1 MPRPW
6 GAGSCSGFI
15 WGEDGAGG
23 VRTGREWPESWAGA
37 EGSVLRA
44 PPWGPTGLCLRNA
57 RRDVRGPEPAPW
69 LRGHCQMTGRGDLRG
84 LTWLSSKTGLS
95 GSESLPLPPLLL
107 PLLPRDKGLLWE
119 GEPASEGG
127 GLRVSTTS
135 GFTPSM
141 GTSVR
146 PPLLQDTRSFRD
158 SAGQKGAGLGGSA
171 TPTSPQI

>member
-1 MPRPW
+1 
-6 GAGSCSGFI
+6 
-15 WGEDGAGG
+15 
-23 VRTGREWPESWAGA
+23 
-37 EGSVLRA
+37 
-44 PPWGPTGLCLRNA
+44 
-57 RRDVRGPEPAPW
+57 
-69 LRGHCQMTGRGDLRG
+69 MTGRGDLRG

-119 GEPASEGG
+119 GAPASEGG